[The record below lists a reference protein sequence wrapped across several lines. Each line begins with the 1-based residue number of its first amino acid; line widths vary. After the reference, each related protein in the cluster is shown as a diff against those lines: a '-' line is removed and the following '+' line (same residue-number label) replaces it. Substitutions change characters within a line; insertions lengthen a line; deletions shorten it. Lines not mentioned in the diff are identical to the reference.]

1 MLKRVSL
8 AALIGIGLGSF
19 ASATPLTEAIKNVDL
34 NGMLRVRYYYD
45 NVKNE
50 NGDWYSYNRWRTNAI
65 LIFKVHA
72 DENLDFVWRTS
83 VQSNN
88 YSKAS
93 SDVVGKTSNGDNG
106 LVSNLLF
113 FDYHGGPVK
122 VMVGKIPVATPITSV
137 DPATPTHGA
146 GVLAQAKVTEQFSVV
161 GAWIDKT
168 LNASP
173 VDMDYAG
180 RVLDNDIYT
189 AGALFNTKLA
199 NGGKVDAQLWY
210 FYVDNVIDYD
220 VVLRLAY
227 EQPITNGNIKVS
239 LDYAVG
245 KNKKVGEGD
254 DLSNKAP
261 DSFKSITNPDD
272 AHTYAHLDISGKYNN
287 FFGSIGYVGTNKN
300 AGIVEVS
307 ADSPIANA
315 LPVELRYSV
324 ANALDISGY
333 YLKLGMDVNDK
344 LSVEAAY
351 AYIDQGENYGNNDSN
366 EWKIGATYKYN
377 KKVSFNVYYD
387 VLDYDD
393 AATAGTDQQE
403 GRIEAKYK
411 F

>member
-34 NGMLRVRYYYD
+34 NGMLRVRFYYK

-50 NGDWYSYNRWRTNAI
+50 NGEWYSYNRWRTNAI

-88 YSKAS
+88 YSKSS

-106 LVSNLLF
+106 LLSNLLF
-113 FDYHGGPVK
+113 FDYHANGAK
-122 VMVGKIPVATPITSV
+122 VMVGKIPLATPITSI
-137 DPATPTHGA
+137 DPATPTHSA
-146 GVLAQAKVTEQFSVV
+146 GILGEYKFNDNFAVAA
-161 GAWIDKT
+161 AWADKT
-168 LNASP
+168 LNANPNDS
-173 VDMDYAG
+173 DYVG
-180 RVLDNDIYT
+180 TVVDNDIYT
-189 AGALFNTKLA
+189 AALLYNTKLS

-210 FYVDNVIDYD
+210 FYIDNLLDYD
-220 VVLRLAY
+220 VVLRLGY
-227 EQPITNGNIKVS
+227 EQPITNGKIKVS

-245 KNKKVGEGD
+245 KNKKVGESN
-254 DLSNKAP
+254 DLDNATP
-261 DSFKSITNPDD
+261 DSLKSLTNPDD

-300 AGIVEVS
+300 AGIVELS
-307 ADSPIANA
+307 EDSPIANA
-315 LPVELRYSV
+315 LPVEQRFAV
-324 ANALDISGY
+324 ANELDISGY

-351 AYIDQGENYGNNDSN
+351 AYIDQGEDYGNNDSN

-403 GRIEAKYK
+403 GR
-411 F
+411 